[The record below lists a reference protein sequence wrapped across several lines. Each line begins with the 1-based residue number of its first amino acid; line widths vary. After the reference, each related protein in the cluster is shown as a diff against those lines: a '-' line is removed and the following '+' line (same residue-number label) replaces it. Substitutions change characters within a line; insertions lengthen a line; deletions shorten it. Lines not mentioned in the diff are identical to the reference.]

1 MSISFVN
8 RKFEALA
15 AKEKAVNDYYDPLNR
30 KGKQHP
36 NIKDLRDDYNEDLQN
51 YGFSKY
57 QLKKE
62 IEEQKQTER
71 GHTEQPEISNY
82 QFESTNALQTY
93 QTI

>member
-1 MSISFVN
+1 MSISFIN

-15 AKEKAVNDYYDPLNR
+15 AKEKAVNDYYDCLNH

-36 NIKDLRDDYNEDLQN
+36 HIQDLRDDYKEDLEN

-62 IEEQKQTER
+62 IEEQK
-71 GHTEQPEISNY
+71 
-82 QFESTNALQTY
+82 
-93 QTI
+93 